1 MGQPSLCLYV
11 CLSHRIG
18 GFGRRLIPPPC
29 GGSMTEGREGEQ
41 RRGEER
47 NLVVSVSTG
56 GGATRVSDLR
66 EGGAQICSS
75 FFLRF
80 CFVLFC
86 QTFYHP
92 PPRIAEDMQYL
103 FRLLWRAQIIS
114 CRRPSTQNRS
124 ASDPV
129 QRYAAMDMRV
139 YRSCTSLGALLIL

>member
-1 MGQPSLCLYV
+1 MRQ
-11 CLSHRIG
+11 IDD
-18 GFGRRLIPPPC
+18 GRK
-29 GGSMTEGREGEQ
+29 
-41 RRGEER
+41 RRGGEER
-47 NLVVSVSTG
+47 NLVVSVSLSVQELSTG
-56 GGATRVSDLR
+56 AGATRVSDLR
-66 EGGAQICSS
+66 EGGAQIFSS

-92 PPRIAEDMQYL
+92 PPRIAEEGGAEDMQYL

-129 QRYAAMDMRV
+129 QRYAAMDMRL